1 MEHYDI
7 TVAGVK
13 RSLPV
18 VPISDTLSIASFVI
32 FGDTDVVE
40 PCARE
45 LAAKLPPVDY
55 LITAEA
61 KSIPLIYE
69 MAKVMKMPRYLIA
82 RKSVKGYMKNPIVT
96 KVNSITT
103 TREQILCL
111 DEDDINLIKGSRM
124 AIVDDVIST
133 GSSLAAAITA
143 GAVAQ
148 FLQWAVVEKNNQIVA
163 SREIKNY
170 FVRGASRSGELTY
183 PNREWGYGRLNVVG
197 TFDAL
202 IGV

>member
-45 LAAKLPPVDY
+45 LAAKLPLVDY

-133 GSSLAAAITA
+133 GSSLAAVEHLVELAGGTVAARAAILAEGDAANRKDIIYLGTIP
-143 GAVAQ
+143 
-148 FLQWAVVEKNNQIVA
+148 L
-163 SREIKNY
+163 
-170 FVRGASRSGELTY
+170 FVKE
-183 PNREWGYGRLNVVG
+183 
-197 TFDAL
+197 
-202 IGV
+202 

>member
-1 MEHYDI
+1 MDHYDI
-7 TVAGVK
+7 TVAGVQ

-32 FGDTDVVE
+32 FGDTDIVE

-45 LAAKLPPVDY
+45 LAKKLPEVDY

-69 MAKVMKMPRYLIA
+69 MAKVMNMPRYLIA
-82 RKSVKGYMKNPIVT
+82 RKSVKGYMKNPIIT

-103 TREQILCL
+103 DKEQILCL
-111 DEDDINLIKGSRM
+111 DEDDIALIKGSRI

-133 GSSLAAAITA
+133 GNSLAAVEHLVLEAGGTIAARAAILA
-143 GAVAQ
+143 EGDAA
-148 FLQWAVVEKNNQIVA
+148 K
-163 SREIKNY
+163 REDIIY
-170 FVRGASRSGELTY
+170 L
-183 PNREWGYGRLNVVG
+183 G
-197 TFDAL
+197 TIPLFFKE
-202 IGV
+202 G

>member
-1 MEHYDI
+1 MEQHYDI

-45 LAAKLPPVDY
+45 LA
-55 LITAEA
+55 

-82 RKSVKGYMKNPIVT
+82 RKSVKGYMKNPVITEVH
-96 KVNSITT
+96 SITT
-103 TREQILCL
+103 QKEQILCL
-111 DEDDINLIKGSRM
+111 DEEDIQRIKGSRI

-133 GSSLAAAITA
+133 GSSLAAVEHLVKIAGGTVAARAAILA
-143 GAVAQ
+143 EGDAA
-148 FLQWAVVEKNNQIVA
+148 K
-163 SREIKNY
+163 REDIIY
-170 FVRGASRSGELTY
+170 LGTIPLFVKE
-183 PNREWGYGRLNVVG
+183 
-197 TFDAL
+197 
-202 IGV
+202 

>member
-183 PNREWGYGRLNVVG
+183 PNREWGESVIIVSS
-197 TFDAL
+197 
-202 IGV
+202 

>member
-1 MEHYDI
+1 MEQHYDI

-45 LAAKLPPVDY
+45 LAAKLPPLDY

-96 KVNSITT
+96 EVHSITT
-103 TREQILCL
+103 QKQQILCL
-111 DEDDINLIKGSRM
+111 DEDDIKLIQGAR
-124 AIVDDVIST
+124 IGIIDDVIST
-133 GSSLAAAITA
+133 GSSLAAVEHLVEIAGGTVVARAAILAEGDAAKREDIIYLGTIPL
-143 GAVAQ
+143 
-148 FLQWAVVEKNNQIVA
+148 FLKE
-163 SREIKNY
+163 
-170 FVRGASRSGELTY
+170 
-183 PNREWGYGRLNVVG
+183 
-197 TFDAL
+197 
-202 IGV
+202 